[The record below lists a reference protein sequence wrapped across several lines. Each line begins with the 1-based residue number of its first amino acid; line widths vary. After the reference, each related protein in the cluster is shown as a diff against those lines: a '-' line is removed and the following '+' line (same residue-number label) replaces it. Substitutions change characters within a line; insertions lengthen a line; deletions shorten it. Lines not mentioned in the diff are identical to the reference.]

1 MRIIYIMLNKYNL
14 FNIIYLFGCGTHW
27 YVEWELRHSEN
38 KLECPAPDCDNRF
51 KADQASWLDD
61 RPVLLS

>member
-1 MRIIYIMLNKYNL
+1 MHRL
-14 FNIIYLFGCGTHW
+14 FWVECPECGTRW

-61 RPVLLS
+61 RPVPL